1 MPATVKEALL
11 GKRVPSRFLVFCH
24 YQNISLT
31 VCRDVRQ
38 PGMVIESRSSAA
50 WLHCLH
56 AILTLGPTVHASSF
70 SEPPFF
76 SSVKSITSN
85 SFLGEKLPW
94 LSETV
99 HVQYLTLG
107 LEHSKHLINISND
120 YNDYHQAIAFPYIWL
135 RKYPPSGAYR
145 FPRRG
150 PYGRVV
156 QSLPGLSQ
164 SPFDAWVQI
173 HQQPGMSCTVL
184 MGVGM
189 DSWASFYRDH
199 VN

>member
-11 GKRVPSRFLVFCH
+11 GRRVPSRFLVFCH

-38 PGMVIESRSSAA
+38 SGMVIESRSSAA

-135 RKYPPSGAYR
+135 REYPPLW
-145 FPRRG
+145 
-150 PYGRVV
+150 
-156 QSLPGLSQ
+156 SLQIPKERPIRKGSAESPWPQPEPVWCLSANT
-164 SPFDAWVQI
+164 SAAWDELHSVDGGGNGFLGFVLQ
-173 HQQPGMSCTVL
+173 GSC
-184 MGVGM
+184 
-189 DSWASFYRDH
+189 
-199 VN
+199 